1 MKRINPTTGKI
12 FKQGDICQDGKI
24 FVHYEFILNKEGY
37 FRERKKTIEN
47 YKTYLKKRS
56 EKDKK
61 KREKIEKI
69 IIKIMIGDQTWLN
82 DLPQKTKKNIEK
94 IGIVKHNGCKKCGS
108 KDIKQIHFEHSHKDF
123 FRTSWVQFE
132 IIYKKI
138 IIKDNI
144 YCNKHNKKRENMGR
158 DSQKTG
164 DINEHKA
171 IIKFLKEGYYVFNNV
186 SRKGPIDMVLV
197 HEKTGEIRKI
207 DVKTNSYRQSYKP
220 TTRRIR
226 TPSKEQIKLG
236 VEYEY
241 IDKDEDD

>member
-1 MKRINPTTGKI
+1 MKRINPTTGKN
-12 FKQGDICQDGKI
+12 FKQGDVYQDGKI
-24 FVHYEFILNKEGY
+24 FIHYEFILNKEGY
-37 FRERKKTIEN
+37 FKERKKTAEN
-47 YKTYLKKRS
+47 YKTYLKKRR
-56 EKDKK
+56 EKDKR
-61 KREKIEKI
+61 KREKIEET
-69 IIKIMIGDQTWLN
+69 IIKIMIGDQTWIN
-82 DLPQKTKKNIEK
+82 NLPQKVRENIEK
-94 IGIVKHNGCKKCGS
+94 IGIVKHDGCKKCGS

-132 IIYKKI
+132 IIYKQI

-158 DSQKTG
+158 DSQKIG

-171 IIKFLKEGYYVFNNV
+171 IIKFLEEGYYVFHNI

-197 HEKTGEIRKI
+197 HEKTGEVRKI

-241 IDKDEDD
+241 IDKD